1 MAKSAACL
9 GACRTAGK
17 MSHFPHTH
25 QSLLICVE
33 DLGYKEDVLIRFLVT
48 RYGNEVHDVDDLDR
62 QQKAFL

>member
-1 MAKSAACL
+1 
-9 GACRTAGK
+9 